1 MMKRRNLQQSQQ
13 HLSILAALFLWFLQ
27 KLVFLTLNMTLTI
40 NHIISDKIPLGK
52 IVQVL
57 CLGVNLI

>member
-13 HLSILAALFLWFLQ
+13 HLSILAAISLWFVQ

-40 NHIISDKIPLGK
+40 NHIFSDKIPLGE